1 VAGVE
6 WPGAAGVPGVWGRGA
21 FMGDVWTW
29 GRARR
34 ADAGGRHA
42 GGGMPRTET
51 AQPVVRPGKAGR
63 PGGTWPQPFA
73 AGDAVPRPV
82 SLTAAAARRLRG
94 CTGPVARSV
103 TAAAVCRR
111 DRRACPARPVP
122 TAAMLHG
129 NIRRIP
135 RRPVP
140 MPRVLLVNDTD
151 KPIAELRQALADAG
165 CEVLEPVAT
174 AGLLRAVQEQQP
186 DVVILDV
193 ESPSR
198 DTLEQLAMIDRH
210 APRPVVVFSADDD
223 ERLIRQALGAG
234 VAAYVVDGLAPGRL
248 ASILRVAMARFEQQA
263 HVRQRV
269 DELEQRLQDR
279 KDIERAKGL
288 LIDRRGMS
296 EAEAYA
302 TLRQQAMKQGLKLA
316 DVARRILAMADL
328 LG

>member
-1 VAGVE
+1 
-6 WPGAAGVPGVWGRGA
+6 
-21 FMGDVWTW
+21 
-29 GRARR
+29 
-34 ADAGGRHA
+34 
-42 GGGMPRTET
+42 
-51 AQPVVRPGKAGR
+51 
-63 PGGTWPQPFA
+63 
-73 AGDAVPRPV
+73 
-82 SLTAAAARRLRG
+82 
-94 CTGPVARSV
+94 
-103 TAAAVCRR
+103 
-111 DRRACPARPVP
+111 
-122 TAAMLHG
+122 MLHG
-129 NIRRIP
+129 NIGLLPALR
-135 RRPVP
+135 VT

-165 CEVLEPVAT
+165 CEVLSHVAT

-198 DTLEQLAMIDRH
+198 DTLEQLAIVDRQ
-210 APRPVVVFSADDD
+210 APRPVVMFSADGD
-223 ERLIRQALGAG
+223 ERLIREALGAG

-248 ASILRVAMARFEQQA
+248 APILRVAMARFEQQA
-263 HVRQRV
+263 HQRQRV

-288 LIDRRGMS
+288 LMDRRGMA

-302 TLRQQAMKQGLKLA
+302 ALRQQAMKQGLKLA